1 MFGSDNETIKKTHN
15 DLFLQHYSF
24 SQELNIMDFSF
35 YFVIGVFGVILSLN
49 LKMRSVFK
57 FEQLNNKTLKKKQQC
72 AEVIDCS
79 ISRELE

>member
-57 FEQLNNKTLKKKQQC
+57 FEQLNNKTLKKNSN
-72 AEVIDCS
+72 VL
-79 ISRELE
+79 R

>member
-1 MFGSDNETIKKTHN
+1 MCVCVNVFYN
-15 DLFLQHYSF
+15 QHYSF
-24 SQELNIMDFSF
+24 SQELNIMDLSF
-35 YFVIGVFGVILSLN
+35 YFVIGAFGVILSLN

-57 FEQLNNKTLKKKQQC
+57 FEQLNNKTLKKQQC